1 MYKNFII
8 MLTNDDGATMV
19 EYGLVLSLIAC
30 VAYAAVAKLGTTTSK
45 IFTSASADL

>member
-1 MYKNFII
+1 MHKIFIA

-30 VAYAAVAKLGTTTSK
+30 VAYAAVAKIGKTASAT
-45 IFTSASADL
+45 FTSANTDI